1 MNQLYGLQF
10 FTKNL
15 EKKLIYIIGDIHG
28 CYKTLLA
35 LIEKL
40 PNKNAKIAFVG
51 DLVDRGANSRD
62 VIEFIKS
69 NNYDCVLGNHE
80 KMMIDSFEYINV
92 DNEYPILKRW
102 IEKGGAMST
111 IKNYT
116 NKEDMFEH
124 INFLKS
130 LPLYIE
136 YKNIKDENGR
146 YLVISHSSVGKA
158 WTLKDSL
165 SIDDFEAQ
173 LLWSRNKHC
182 DNSEIFNVY
191 GHTILE
197 EVYLNEYNANIDL
210 GCYAKDKVSNPRLCA
225 LEFPSMEIITQE
237 NIED

>member
-1 MNQLYGLQF
+1 MVCGVLLKDME
-10 FTKNL
+10 KN
-15 EKKLIYIIGDIHG
+15 LIYIIGDVHG

-40 PNKNAKIAFVG
+40 PNKSAKIAFVG

-62 VIEFIKS
+62 VIEFIRS
-69 NNYDCVLGNHE
+69 NSYDCVLGNHE
-80 KMMIDSFEYINV
+80 KMMIDSFKYINV

-102 IEKGGAMST
+102 IEKGGAMTT
-111 IKNYT
+111 IKNYIS
-116 NKEDMFEH
+116 KEDMVED
-124 INFLKS
+124 INFLKT

-136 YKNIKDENGR
+136 YKNIKDKNGR

-158 WTLKDSL
+158 WALKDSL
-165 SIDDFEAQ
+165 NIEDFEAQ
-173 LLWSRNKHC
+173 VLWSRNKHC

-210 GCYAKDKVSNPRLCA
+210 GCYAKEKVANPRLCA
-225 LEFPSMEIITQE
+225 LEFPSMNIITQE